1 MLLSARFFLVLLQY
15 LSVGPIVILARIDK
29 SKG

>member
-15 LSVGPIVILARIDK
+15 LNLGVIVILARIDK